1 MGSWLRYHHPLQA
14 VAAFPPP
21 RISIDGNTGTIIVK
35 EDLGDVRL
43 GRCTQGPQVREFFDI
58 RKFYV

>member
-21 RISIDGNTGTIIVK
+21 RISIGGNTGTIIVK
-35 EDLGDVRL
+35 DDLGDVGL
-43 GRCTQGPQVREFFDI
+43 GRAGRCVRPGA
-58 RKFYV
+58 